1 MACTFSVIV
10 RKIKVGDRVV
20 SHLTYEMTGASVS
33 PSCPRI
39 GRPDVCRLS
48 RSLKGRA
55 WWVGGEQSLCTNR
68 YPVALIWTE
77 QPGIYYY
84 FHSMEDEMET

>member
-1 MACTFSVIV
+1 MTV

-20 SHLTYEMTGASVS
+20 SHLTYEMRGASVS

-48 RSLKGRA
+48 RSVKGRA
-55 WWVGGEQSLCTNR
+55 WWVGGEQSLCTNH
-68 YPVALIWTE
+68 YPVDLIWTE
-77 QPGIYYY
+77 QPWGIYYY
-84 FHSMEDEMET
+84 FHSMEDAMET